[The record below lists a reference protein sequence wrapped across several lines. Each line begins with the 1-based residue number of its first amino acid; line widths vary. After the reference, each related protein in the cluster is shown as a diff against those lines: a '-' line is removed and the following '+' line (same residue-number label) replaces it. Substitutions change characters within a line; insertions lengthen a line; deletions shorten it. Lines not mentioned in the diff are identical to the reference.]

1 MAQKYKVESSD
12 RAVQNQD
19 SLLRVYRR
27 KGISFTNGKGSRVW
41 DSTGRE
47 YIDFVG
53 GIAVNVLGHSNHKLV
68 SAICNQASSIIH
80 TSNLYEIGN
89 QSLLSSM
96 IAGFFSSRKMKVFFS
111 NSGAEANE
119 AALKFSV
126 KATGRKKFVSA
137 SNSFHGRTAMAL
149 SVTGQPK
156 YWKGFEPLI
165 YGNVEFF
172 DYGSAE
178 SLKEHLDDDVAA
190 VILEPIQGE
199 GGVVVPPAGF
209 LTRVS
214 QLVHDNGSLLI
225 MDEIQTGIGR
235 TGRMFAHTWEQACR
249 PDIVTLAKGL
259 AGGVP
264 IGATIVSE
272 EVAARISEGDHGSTF
287 GGNPLATAAGIATLE
302 IIDSPGFLEG
312 VVSRGAYL
320 REKLDASLRNFD
332 KLVEIRGKGLMVGME
347 FSGDFARKLADY
359 AFERNMLVNV
369 AHDTVVRLLPPL
381 IITEEEIDTLA
392 AAVKS
397 FCSTVR

>member
-1 MAQKYKVESSD
+1 LAQKYKVEPCE
-12 RAVQNQD
+12 RAVRKQD

-27 KGISFTNGKGSRVW
+27 KGISFTGGKGSRVW
-41 DSTGRE
+41 DSSNRE

-68 SAICNQASSIIH
+68 SAICNQASNIIH
-80 TSNLYEIGN
+80 TSNLYEIDN
-89 QSLLSSM
+89 QSVLSSM
-96 IAGFFSSRKMKVFFS
+96 IAGFFTGRKMKVFFS

-126 KATGRKKFVSA
+126 KATGRKKFISA
-137 SNSFHGRTAMAL
+137 FNSFHGRTAMAL

-178 SLKEHLDDDVAA
+178 SLREHLDADVAA

-199 GGVVVPPAGF
+199 GGVIVPPAGF
-209 LTRVS
+209 LSRVS
-214 QLVHDNGSLLI
+214 QMVHDNGSLLI

-235 TGRMFAHTWEQACR
+235 TGRMFAHMWEPACR

-272 EVAARISEGDHGSTF
+272 EVASRINEGDHGSTF

-302 IIDSPGFLEG
+302 TIRSAGFLEG
-312 VVSRGAYL
+312 VVSRGVFL
-320 REKLDASLRNFD
+320 REKLEASLGKFD
-332 KLVEIRGKGLMVGME
+332 KLVEIRGKGLMLGME
-347 FSGDFARKLADY
+347 FSGDVAGKLADY
-359 AFERNMLVNV
+359 AFERNILVNV

-381 IITEEEIDTLA
+381 IITEEEIETLA
-392 AAVKS
+392 ATVRS
-397 FCSTVR
+397 FCSQAV